1 MILKDFEVSRY
12 SKPIAMFK
20 LKDNDEVISVSN
32 KMYEDTIVVT
42 KEGYA
47 LKYSTSEIPLVG
59 LRTSG
64 VKSINLG
71 SNDEVISSF
80 NVNPDKEYI
89 TVFTDRNTAKRI
101 KVEEIQK
108 TTRAKK
114 GSLIIKSP
122 KTKQYNLFRCYNTN
136 SKTIFGILDGDIGYM
151 KSSDINIM
159 DKLSTGSQ
167 ITKKNIED
175 IFIVSRLKDITKIE
189 PLKEEIQVEEVK
201 KEKKEI
207 PKKESREQ
215 LTMSDFFEEFKLY
228 FFSSGKASKV

>member
-1 MILKDFEVSRY
+1 
-12 SKPIAMFK
+12 MFK

-89 TVFTDRNTAKRI
+89 TVFTDRNTAK
-101 KVEEIQK
+101 KN
-108 TTRAKK
+108 KK
-114 GSLIIKSP
+114 
-122 KTKQYNLFRCYNTN
+122 
-136 SKTIFGILDGDIGYM
+136 
-151 KSSDINIM
+151 
-159 DKLSTGSQ
+159 
-167 ITKKNIED
+167 
-175 IFIVSRLKDITKIE
+175 
-189 PLKEEIQVEEVK
+189 
-201 KEKKEI
+201 
-207 PKKESREQ
+207 
-215 LTMSDFFEEFKLY
+215 
-228 FFSSGKASKV
+228 

>member
-1 MILKDFEVSRY
+1 MVLKHEV
-12 SKPIAMFK
+12 
-20 LKDNDEVISVSN
+20 L
-32 KMYEDTIVVT
+32 
-42 KEGYA
+42 
-47 LKYSTSEIPLVG
+47 
-59 LRTSG
+59 
-64 VKSINLG
+64 

-80 NVNPDKEYI
+80 NVDPNKEYI

-101 KVEEIQK
+101 KVDEIQK

-175 IFIVSRLKDITKIE
+175 IFVVSRLKDITKIE
-189 PLKEEIQVEEVK
+189 ISKEETQVEEIK
-201 KEKKEI
+201 EEKKET

-215 LTMSDFFEEFKLY
+215 LTMSDFFEEFKI
-228 FFSSGKASKV
+228 